1 MNNFIRV
8 VNRIKLNCSKDWLTP
23 SQEKTFNE
31 CNKFV
36 HSYFLVNVYGDLGVG
51 KTFLGWILKKEN
63 FGTYFSSYQAFENKK
78 GKYTGKLILDNCS
91 SDRIFS
97 RNLRNLGLSIGLEW
111 IIFITDKKVNDDV
124 PSIKLC
130 FTNDDSNC
138 AKANLWRYNMIIK
151 DDHEITNLKDL
162 IKATEVK

>member
-1 MNNFIRV
+1 VNNFIRV

-36 HSYFLVNVYGDLGVG
+36 HSYFLVNVYGDLGR
-51 KTFLGWILKKEN
+51 
-63 FGTYFSSYQAFENKK
+63 AFKNKK
-78 GKYTGKLILDNCS
+78 GEYTGKLILDNCS

-111 IIFITDKKVNDDV
+111 IIFITDKK
-124 PSIKLC
+124 
-130 FTNDDSNC
+130 
-138 AKANLWRYNMIIK
+138 
-151 DDHEITNLKDL
+151 
-162 IKATEVK
+162 